1 MNAHA
6 PDPAGTPP
14 AIQQPTTLNAADFS
28 AESLMRMK
36 GLTRV
41 SVVIP
46 ARNEAATLPR
56 ILREIRAELIERQAL
71 VDELIV
77 IDSDSTDSTA
87 ALAREAGAVVH
98 SAAEIRPDLGWL
110 PGKGE
115 AMWKSLFVSTG
126 DVIVFVDGDLTSFTA
141 DYVVGLIGP
150 LLADPNVAL
159 VKAFYDRD
167 LTGTGPDARTSGQ
180 GGRVTELMARPLVNA
195 WWPELSRVIQP
206 LAGEWS
212 IRRDLMSS
220 LTVPAGY
227 GVELAV
233 LVDTF
238 VERGLGAI
246 AQVDLGSRTHT
257 HQDLASLGVMSA
269 EVLAAATQRRYS
281 HDAPIAPCAP
291 AIAQPGPERGTH
303 AGAWDVR
310 PLNVAQR
317 PPKDSIAE
325 PRDTDGDGDGDGDA
339 DGDGDGDGD
348 AGFGSVTPYEPPR
361 SSIIED
367 GVATELGEKFY
378 ASFES
383 DLLIIRAADQDAAP
397 DTGATP

>member
-1 MNAHA
+1 
-6 PDPAGTPP
+6 
-14 AIQQPTTLNAADFS
+14 
-28 AESLMRMK
+28 
-36 GLTRV
+36 
-41 SVVIP
+41 
-46 ARNEAATLPR
+46 
-56 ILREIRAELIERQAL
+56 
-71 VDELIV
+71 
-77 IDSDSTDSTA
+77 
-87 ALAREAGAVVH
+87 
-98 SAAEIRPDLGWL
+98 
-110 PGKGE
+110 
-115 AMWKSLFVSTG
+115 
-126 DVIVFVDGDLTSFTA
+126 
-141 DYVVGLIGP
+141 
-150 LLADPNVAL
+150 

-167 LTGTGPDARTSGQ
+167 LAGTGPDARTSGQ

-257 HQDLASLGVMSA
+257 HQDLASLSVMSA
-269 EVLAAATQRRYS
+269 EVLAAATQRRFPD
-281 HDAPIAPCAP
+281 DAPHAPYAP
-291 AIAQPGPERGTH
+291 AIAQPGPERGSH

-317 PPKDSIAE
+317 PPQDSIAD
-325 PRDTDGDGDGDGDA
+325 PRDTDGDD
-339 DGDGDGDGD
+339 D
-348 AGFGSVTPYEPPR
+348 AGFGSATPYEPPR

-378 ASFES
+378 ASFGS
-383 DLLIIRAADQDAAP
+383 DLIIIRAADQDHAP
-397 DTGATP
+397 DTEATP